1 MTSNDDP
8 NRIEKQAHRY
18 AGYEAHDQK
27 GEPVGEVDDLF
38 VDTANGQ
45 EYVELNM
52 GVLGLRSTVVPLEI
66 CEVDDERMIV
76 AIPQSRSKLRRAPRK
91 RAPLLGDEIMAITP
105 EYEDRIRAYF
115 GLEPLGPATEERPFR
130 AFSTAYPSGDETP
143 RGEVRPV
150 EARRLD
156 QETVEP
162 EAAQPQTAD
171 ETVPEPEA
179 TKPRVV
185 QPYKIEAQDTGS
197 VEPEVVVPAQD
208 AGSVEP
214 EAATKQDVEAA
225 GSEVAEPHEATEP
238 EAIDLAAAED
248 DAVEVRTVEPDVVE
262 VRTVE
267 PEILEPEDA
276 RMDETPDAAVSAG
289 EPGSGEGETSDAE
302 ALPEEAEA
310 PEPVYASSDAD
321 EQEASQPA
329 AEETPQVPV
338 TTGSQGVEAA
348 GQQMTEAA
356 RRSFQALTDRAVKAQ
371 QSSLDLSGSIAQSFV
386 QQLRSQAQGNRQATE
401 SLQQQGQRQQQ
412 ALQTIVQG
420 SVNAYANLFAST
432 FSLYQQALQTAARV
446 ALGNVQAASRFAQKG
461 TAVAAGSQSGAMEAT
476 RESVEAVSQAAA
488 QEGPA
493 EVAQGEPSRGSS
505 AEASPARTSE
515 QEGPEETTATAQ
527 ANVSGSMQDVET
539 VEGAVGENAG
549 GSEPVE
555 EQSPPQAEPVGESA
569 VGQGGPDG
577 GIDEAAPA
585 GATPSEPLLPPPPVV
600 PNILDELP
608 PAPQV
613 PSVDET
619 LSEEEPKGRE

>member
-105 EYEDRIRAYF
+105 EYEDRIRTYF
-115 GLEPLGPATEERPFR
+115 GLEPLGPPSEERPFR

-156 QETVEP
+156 DTTGVEP
-162 EAAQPQTAD
+162 EATQPQTAD
-171 ETVPEPEA
+171 EAVPEPQVTEPA
-179 TKPRVV
+179 QPRVV
-185 QPYKIEAQDTGS
+185 QPYKIEAQD
-197 VEPEVVVPAQD
+197 VEPEEPDVAAAQDVEPAEPEVVAAQQD
-208 AGSVEP
+208 AEP
-214 EAATKQDVEAA
+214 A
-225 GSEVAEPHEATEP
+225 GSEIEEPREAVEP

-248 DAVEVRTVEPDVVE
+248 DAGEVRTVEPDDVVE

-267 PEILEPEDA
+267 PEDA
-276 RMDETPDAAVSAG
+276 PTDETPDATVSVG
-289 EPGSGEGETSDAE
+289 EPGSGDGEASDAE
-302 ALPEEAEA
+302 AVSEEAEA
-310 PEPVYASSDAD
+310 PEPAYASSGAD
-321 EQEASQPA
+321 EQESSQPA
-329 AEETPQVPV
+329 ADETPQQVPV
-338 TTGSQGVEAA
+338 TVSAQGVADA

-356 RRSFQALTDRAVKAQ
+356 RQSFQALADRAVKAQ

-386 QQLRSQAQGNRQATE
+386 QQLRSQTQGNRQATE
-401 SLQQQGQRQQQ
+401 TLQQQGQRQQQ

-420 SVNAYANLFAST
+420 SVSAYANLFAST
-432 FSLYQQALQTAARV
+432 FSLYQQALQTATRV

-461 TAVAAGSQSGAMEAT
+461 AAAAAAGSQSGV
-476 RESVEAVSQAAA
+476 VEASRGNTEAMNQAAA
-488 QEGPA
+488 Q
-493 EVAQGEPSRGSS
+493 VVSQGGTSRQSS
-505 AEASPARTSE
+505 AEASPARPAE
-515 QEGPEETTATAQ
+515 QEGPEEITAAQ
-527 ANVSGSMQDVET
+527 ADVSGSTQDVET

-549 GSEPVE
+549 GAEPVE
-555 EQSPPQAEPVGESA
+555 EPSPPQAEPVEEPA
-569 VGQGGPDG
+569 VGQGRPDG

-613 PSVDET
+613 PSIDET
-619 LSEEEPKGRE
+619 ASEEGPEGRG

>member
-105 EYEDRIRAYF
+105 EYEDRIRSYF
-115 GLEPLGPATEERPFR
+115 GLEPSAPPTEERPFR
-130 AFSTAYPSGDETP
+130 AFSTAYPTQGETP

-156 QETVEP
+156 STTGEP
-162 EAAQPQTAD
+162 EATQPQTAD
-171 ETVPEPEA
+171 EAVPEPQA
-179 TKPRVV
+179 TEPAPPRVV
-185 QPYKIEAQDTGS
+185 QPYKIEAQEAEPDAVAS
-197 VEPEVVVPAQD
+197 QEDVEPAEPEVAAAQQD
-208 AGSVEP
+208 A
-214 EAATKQDVEAA
+214 EAA
-225 GSEVAEPHEATEP
+225 GSEVEEPREAAEP

-248 DAVEVRTVEPDVVE
+248 DAVEVRTAEPDVVE

-267 PEILEPEDA
+267 PEDA
-276 RMDETPDAAVSAG
+276 RTDETPDAAVSVGESGSGAG
-289 EPGSGEGETSDAE
+289 EASDAE
-302 ALPEEAEA
+302 TLPEEAEA
-310 PEPVYASSDAD
+310 PEPAYASSDTS

-329 AEETPQVPV
+329 AEETPQAPV
-338 TTGSQGVEAA
+338 TASAQGVADA

-356 RRSFQALTDRAVKAQ
+356 RRSLQALTDRAVKAQ

-386 QQLRSQAQGNRQATE
+386 QQLRTQTQGNRQATE
-401 SLQQQGQRQQQ
+401 TLQQQGQRQQQ
-412 ALQTIVQG
+412 ALQTIVQS
-420 SVNAYANLFAST
+420 SVSAYANLFTST
-432 FSLYQQALQTAARV
+432 FSLYQQALQTATRV
-446 ALGNVQAASRFAQKG
+446 ALGNVQAASRFAQRG
-461 TAVAAGSQSGAMEAT
+461 ATAAAAGSQSGAVEAT
-476 RESVEAVSQAAA
+476 RGSMEAMNQAAA
-488 QEGPA
+488 QEGSA
-493 EVAQGEPSRGSS
+493 EVSQGQPARQSS
-505 AEASPARTSE
+505 AGASPAPPAE
-515 QEGPEETTATAQ
+515 QEGSEEITSSQ
-527 ANVSGSMQDVET
+527 ANVPDATQDVGT
-539 VEGAVGENAG
+539 VEGAAREDAG
-549 GSEPVE
+549 GTEP
-555 EQSPPQAEPVGESA
+555 A
-569 VGQGGPDG
+569 VGQDGPDS

-585 GATPSEPLLPPPPVV
+585 GATPSDPLLPPPPVV
-600 PNILDELP
+600 PNMLDGLR

-619 LSEEEPKGRE
+619 LSDEEGPRGQR